1 LAKRFIDTSL
11 FSKKW
16 IRELDVNMK
25 LFWVYLLTKC
35 DHAGIWDVD
44 IELAAFQIG
53 VDLDESKILETFNRK
68 IVPFKSGKWFIP
80 KFIDYQYGE
89 LNENVNA
96 HKSVIKI
103 LNKYGL
109 NVKNQLLPN
118 SSATDQDK
126 DKDKDKVKDKVKKTK
141 RNQLLDIRDNLKEY
155 KEIFINKDVSLE
167 FDKWNDYMLS
177 TGKTYKNYSAAFRNW
192 LRNNQFDKKDTNVQQ
207 FKKTKTGLYIAYCKK
222 CSKKNYPNDYQ
233 LKQSSCCGVDWT
245 PNVQQ

>member
-68 IVPFKSGKWFIP
+68 IIPFKSGKWFIP

-126 DKDKDKVKDKVKKTK
+126 DKDKDKVKDKKKEQIK
-141 RNQLLDIRDNLKEY
+141 KIDLLELKD
-155 KEIFINKDVSLE
+155 KFPNKNVELE
-167 FDKWNDYMLS
+167 FAKWSDYMLAK
-177 TGKTYKNYSAAFRNW
+177 GKTYRNYHAAFRNW
-192 LRNNQFDKKDTNVQQ
+192 LRNDQFDKKDTNVQQ

-233 LKQSSCCGVDWT
+233 LKQSSCCGVDWIPT
-245 PNVQQ
+245 LQQ

>member
-1 LAKRFIDTSL
+1 MLKKNSIHKQVNWSDKFDNFMVYLIFLFLMMVIGQLIRAKVNGWLQLAKRFIDTSL

-25 LFWVYLLTKC
+25 LFWGYLLTKC

-68 IVPFKSGKWFIP
+68 IIPFKSGKWFIP

-118 SSATDQDK
+118 SSATDQDIYK
-126 DKDKDKVKDKVKKTK
+126 DKDQVKNKDKVKKIK
-141 RNQLLDIRDNLKEY
+141 RKNKLKRLIY
-155 KEIFINKDVSLE
+155 LN
-167 FDKWNDYMLS
+167 
-177 TGKTYKNYSAAFRNW
+177 
-192 LRNNQFDKKDTNVQQ
+192 
-207 FKKTKTGLYIAYCKK
+207 
-222 CSKKNYPNDYQ
+222 
-233 LKQSSCCGVDWT
+233 
-245 PNVQQ
+245 

>member
-1 LAKRFIDTSL
+1 
-11 FSKKW
+11 
-16 IRELDVNMK
+16 MK

-68 IVPFKSGKWFIP
+68 IIPFKSGKWFIP

-126 DKDKDKVKDKVKKTK
+126 DKDKDKVKDKKKEQIK
-141 RNQLLDIRDNLKEY
+141 KIDLLQLKDK
-155 KEIFINKDVSLE
+155 FPNKNVELE
-167 FDKWNDYMLS
+167 FAKWSDYMLAK
-177 TGKTYKNYSAAFRNW
+177 GKTYRNYHAAFRNW
-192 LRNNQFDKKDTNVQQ
+192 LRNDQFDKKDTNVHQ

-233 LKQSSCCGVDWT
+233 LKQSCCCGVDWIPT
-245 PNVQQ
+245 VQQ

>member
-1 LAKRFIDTSL
+1 
-11 FSKKW
+11 
-16 IRELDVNMK
+16 MK

-118 SSATDQDK
+118 SLATDQDK
-126 DKDKDKVKDKVKKTK
+126 DKDKDKVKDKKKEQIK
-141 RNQLLDIRDNLKEY
+141 KIDLLELKD
-155 KEIFINKDVSLE
+155 KFPNKNVELE
-167 FDKWNDYMLS
+167 FAKWSDYMLAK
-177 TGKTYKNYSAAFRNW
+177 GKTYRNYHAAFRNW
-192 LRNNQFDKKDTNVQQ
+192 LRNDQFDKKDTNVQQ

-245 PNVQQ
+245 PTLLQ